1 SLAHRWDQ
9 ICMENEGPLDLKA
22 IESFKLSDSIQLSL
36 PEMEAFVASISGG
49 ENMTEVAHFDPIP
62 QVQLLD
68 DDRLPTIGTGEQYLP
83 FKLAML
89 ESWVAAN
96 LDIWLERHVRE
107 EDTCGELKELI
118 QCYHRVASH
127 QYSGCPEGASR
138 MLLTIGE
145 LWVAMDK
152 AAIHALPSLTLYEHE
167 VPIGVWQALLLTAG
181 VEAERLHRLEQ
192 YLLNRQ
198 IVARGEGRPS
208 LFRSYGCPGSFSV
221 VYFSASLK
229 HQLLKIEIEAQAQT
243 ERQAK
248 KEELRQLKREYK
260 MWMKKY
266 QDRAEYDEY
275 TREEYGVPVPSHP
288 HSCVRCG
295 YLNTANSL
303 HIDMHEWPLPEDEL
317 EAQSTVFELSV
328 PLIFSEWRDST
339 LYVINDVLL
348 SEQSN
353 TLYPQSSY
361 PLRDYSPLYEF
372 FQTGRGYRVHLLSEA
387 KPNIVTHRRTL
398 YVQSCTESD
407 VCVNN
412 GLRYQYFD
420 GSRGWF
426 LEEFLPTEGLSHLCT
441 FNLPG
446 RAHKL
451 RRFLMRTWCKP
462 EGETPNK
469 VMASQSDCPEYMSL
483 SEYKALAELPYGYN
497 I

>member
-62 QVQLLD
+62 QVRLLD
-68 DDRLPTIGTGEQYLP
+68 DNRLPTIGTGEQYLP
-83 FKLAML
+83 FRLAML

-96 LDIWLERHVRE
+96 LDFWLERHVRE

-118 QCYHRVASH
+118 QSYHQVASR
-127 QYSGCPEGASR
+127 QYSGRPEGASR

-152 AAIHALPSLTLYEHE
+152 AAIHALPSLKLYEHE
-167 VPIGVWQALLLTAG
+167 VPIEVWQALLLTSG

-192 YLLNRQ
+192 YLLSRH

-221 VYFSASLK
+221 EYFSASLK

-248 KEELRQLKREYK
+248 KEELRQLKDEYK
-260 MWMKKY
+260 MWMRQY
-266 QDRAEYDEY
+266 RDRAECDED
-275 TREEYGVPVPSHP
+275 TREEYGIPVQYHS

-295 YLNTANSL
+295 YLNAANSL
-303 HIDMHEWPLPEDEL
+303 RIDIQEWPLPQDDL
-317 EAQSTVFELSV
+317 KAQSTIFELSV
-328 PLIFSEWRDST
+328 PPIFSEWRDST

-348 SEQSN
+348 SKQSDI
-353 TLYPQSSY
+353 LPQQPLY
-361 PLRDYSPLYEF
+361 PLRDYLPLRKYF
-372 FQTGRGYRVHLLSEA
+372 KTGRGYRVHLLSEA
-387 KPNIVTHRRTL
+387 KPNMATHRQTL
-398 YVQSCTESD
+398 DVRSCTESD

-420 GSRGWF
+420 GSRDWF
-426 LEEFLPTEGLSHLCT
+426 LKEFLPTKGLSHLCT
-441 FNLPG
+441 FSLPG

-451 RRFLMRTWCKP
+451 RRFLMRTW
-462 EGETPNK
+462 
-469 VMASQSDCPEYMSL
+469 
-483 SEYKALAELPYGYN
+483 
-497 I
+497 